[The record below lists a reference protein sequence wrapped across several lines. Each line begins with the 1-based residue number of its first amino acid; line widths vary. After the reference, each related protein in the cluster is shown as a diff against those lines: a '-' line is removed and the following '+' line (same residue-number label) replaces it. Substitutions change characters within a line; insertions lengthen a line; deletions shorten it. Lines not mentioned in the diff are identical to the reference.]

1 MISRR
6 ASYTDVSRPHRFH
19 VKVKKGGRA
28 QMSKSSGQKIGRSA
42 GTGRFMSVKAA
53 KQHPKTAVVE
63 TIKPAKKK

>member
-1 MISRR
+1 
-6 ASYTDVSRPHRFH
+6 
-19 VKVKKGGRA
+19 
-28 QMSKSSGQKIGRSA
+28 MSKSSGQKIGRSA